1 MLLRPAAAAPRSLL
15 NYKQHMTTTT
25 VEELFNQGLERYN
38 SGEAAQTLIPVFK
51 EVCDRAQRN
60 SPALTCLAW
69 LYLLEGKPALAL
81 KAAQKAIK
89 LNPQDPQARINLV
102 MAMLDTEQKGV
113 RPHIEIIQQ
122 LLMVPE
128 LREEVENSFA
138 DGLKRKSDWASL
150 LKVKAWVLDE

>member
-1 MLLRPAAAAPRSLL
+1 MLPRPAAAALRSLL
-15 NYKQHMTTTT
+15 NYKQPMTTTT
-25 VEELFNQGLERYN
+25 VEELFDQGLERYN
-38 SGEAAQTLIPVFK
+38 SGEAPQDLIPVFK

-89 LNPQDPQARINLV
+89 INPQDPQARINLV
-102 MAMLDTEQKGV
+102 MAMLDTAQKGV

-128 LREEVENSFA
+128 LREEVQKSFA
-138 DGLKRKSDWASL
+138 DGLERKPDWASL
-150 LKVKAWVLDE
+150 LKVKGWVLEE

>member
-1 MLLRPAAAAPRSLL
+1 
-15 NYKQHMTTTT
+15 MTTTT
-25 VEELFNQGLERYN
+25 VEDLFNQGLERYN
-38 SGEAAQTLIPVFK
+38 AGEAVETLIPVFK
-51 EVCDRAQRN
+51 DVCDRAQRN

-69 LYLLEGKPALAL
+69 LYLLEGKPILAL

-102 MAMLDTEQKGV
+102 MAMLDTNQKGV

-122 LLMVPE
+122 ILMVPE

-138 DGLKRKSDWASL
+138 DGLKRKPDWASL
-150 LKVKAWVLDE
+150 IKVKAWVLD

>member
-1 MLLRPAAAAPRSLL
+1 
-15 NYKQHMTTTT
+15 MTTTT
-25 VEELFNQGLERYN
+25 VEDLFNQGLERYN
-38 SGEAAQTLIPVFK
+38 AGEAVVTLIPVFK

-69 LYLLEGKPALAL
+69 LYLLEGKSTLAL

-102 MAMLDTEQKGV
+102 MAMLDTNQKGV

-122 LLMVPE
+122 ILMVPE

-138 DGLKRKSDWASL
+138 DGLKRKPDWASL
-150 LKVKAWVLDE
+150 IKVKSWVLD

>member
-1 MLLRPAAAAPRSLL
+1 
-15 NYKQHMTTTT
+15 MTTTT
-25 VEELFNQGLERYN
+25 VEELFDKGLERY
-38 SGEAAQTLIPVFK
+38 SAGEAPQTLIPVFR

-69 LYLLEGKPALAL
+69 LYLLEGKATLAL

-102 MAMLDTEQKGV
+102 MAMLDTNQKGV

-128 LREEVENSFA
+128 LREEVEKSFA
-138 DGLKRKSDWASL
+138 DGLKRNPEWASL
-150 LKVKAWVLDE
+150 IKVKSWVLES

>member
-1 MLLRPAAAAPRSLL
+1 
-15 NYKQHMTTTT
+15 MTTTT

-38 SGEAAQTLIPVFK
+38 AGEATQTLIPVFK

-69 LYLLEGKPALAL
+69 LYLLEGKPTLAL

-102 MAMLDTEQKGV
+102 MAMLDTQQKGV

-122 LLMVPE
+122 ILMVPE

-138 DGLKRKSDWASL
+138 DGLKRNPEWASL
-150 LKVKAWVLDE
+150 LKVKAWVLD

>member
-1 MLLRPAAAAPRSLL
+1 
-15 NYKQHMTTTT
+15 MTTTT
-25 VEELFNQGLERYN
+25 VEDLFNQGLERYN
-38 SGEAAQTLIPVFK
+38 AGEAVETLIPVFK
-51 EVCDRAQRN
+51 DVCDRAQRN

-69 LYLLEGKPALAL
+69 LYLLEGKPNLAL

-102 MAMLDTEQKGV
+102 MAMLDTNQKGV

-122 LLMVPE
+122 ILMVPE

-138 DGLKRKSDWASL
+138 DGLKRKPDWASL
-150 LKVKAWVLDE
+150 TKVKSWVLD

>member
-1 MLLRPAAAAPRSLL
+1 
-15 NYKQHMTTTT
+15 MTTTT
-25 VEELFNQGLERYN
+25 VEDLFNQGLERYN
-38 SGEAAQTLIPVFK
+38 AGEAVATLIPVFK

-69 LYLLEGKPALAL
+69 LYLLEGKPTLAL

-102 MAMLDTEQKGV
+102 MAMLDTNQKGV

-122 LLMVPE
+122 ILMVPE

-150 LKVKAWVLDE
+150 IKVKSWVLD

>member
-1 MLLRPAAAAPRSLL
+1 
-15 NYKQHMTTTT
+15 MTTTT
-25 VEELFNQGLERYN
+25 VEELFDQGLERY
-38 SGEAAQTLIPVFK
+38 SAGEAPQTLIPVFK

-69 LYLLEGKPALAL
+69 LYLLEGKATLAL

-102 MAMLDTEQKGV
+102 MAMLDTNQKGV

-128 LREEVENSFA
+128 LREEVEKSFA
-138 DGLKRKSDWASL
+138 DGLKRNPEWGSL
-150 LKVKAWVLDE
+150 IKVKAWVLDS

>member
-1 MLLRPAAAAPRSLL
+1 
-15 NYKQHMTTTT
+15 MTTTT
-25 VEELFNQGLERYN
+25 VEALFDQGLERY
-38 SGEAAQTLIPVFK
+38 SAGESPQTLIPVFK

-69 LYLLEGKPALAL
+69 LYLLEAKPTLAL

-102 MAMLDTEQKGV
+102 MAMLDTNQKGV

-128 LREEVENSFA
+128 LREEVEKSFA
-138 DGLKRKSDWASL
+138 DGLKRNPEWASL
-150 LKVKAWVLDE
+150 LKVKAWVLE

>member
-1 MLLRPAAAAPRSLL
+1 
-15 NYKQHMTTTT
+15 MTTTT
-25 VEELFNQGLERYN
+25 VEDLFNQGLERY
-38 SGEAAQTLIPVFK
+38 SAGEAAETLIPVFK
-51 EVCDRAQRN
+51 DVCDRAQRN

-69 LYLLEGKPALAL
+69 LYLLEGKPTLAL

-102 MAMLDTEQKGV
+102 MAMLDTNQKGV

-122 LLMVPE
+122 ILIVPE

-138 DGLKRKSDWASL
+138 DGLKRKPDWASL
-150 LKVKAWVLDE
+150 IKVKSWVFD

>member
-1 MLLRPAAAAPRSLL
+1 
-15 NYKQHMTTTT
+15 MTTTT
-25 VEELFNQGLERYN
+25 VEELFDQGLERY
-38 SGEAAQTLIPVFK
+38 SAGEAPQTLIPVFR

-69 LYLLEGKPALAL
+69 LYLLEGKATLAL

-102 MAMLDTEQKGV
+102 MAMLDTNQKGV

-128 LREEVENSFA
+128 LREEVEKSFA
-138 DGLKRKSDWASL
+138 DGLKRNPEWASL
-150 LKVKAWVLDE
+150 IKVKSWVLES